1 MNTIS
6 GLTTII
12 HRLRARRSDGRQKAD
27 GQDAFHPRPTVRTGE
42 GEMRPLL
49 AARLAALD
57 LSKPDMQQHAVDL
70 FIETA
75 LSREFGADMLEQE
88 PLQDLLVQVR
98 EAMMCT
104 PAGRNAVL
112 EMLRAVRQSSK
123 Q

>member
-1 MNTIS
+1 MNTIG
-6 GLTTII
+6 GLTTIL
-12 HRLRARRSDGRQKAD
+12 HRLRAGRGDAQKKAIGRSASQ
-27 GQDAFHPRPTVRTGE
+27 PRPAASTGE

-57 LSKPDMQQHAVDL
+57 LSKPDMQARAVDM

-75 LSREFGADMLEQE
+75 LYREFGAAALEQE
-88 PLQDLLVQVR
+88 SLQDLLVQVR

-112 EMLRAVRQSSK
+112 EMLRAVRQTSK

>member
-1 MNTIS
+1 MNTIG

-12 HRLRARRSDGRQKAD
+12 HRLRARRSDGQKKAI
-27 GQDAFHPRPTVRTGE
+27 GKPVSHLRPTASAGE
-42 GEMRPLL
+42 AEMRPLL

-57 LSKPDMQQHAVDL
+57 LSKPDMQERAVDM

-75 LSREFGADMLEQE
+75 LHREFGAGVLEQE
-88 PLQDLLVQVR
+88 SLQDLLVQVR
-98 EAMMCT
+98 EAMICT

-112 EMLRAVRQSSK
+112 EMLKALRQSSK

>member
-1 MNTIS
+1 
-6 GLTTII
+6 
-12 HRLRARRSDGRQKAD
+12 
-27 GQDAFHPRPTVRTGE
+27 
-42 GEMRPLL
+42 MRPLL
-49 AARLAALD
+49 AARLATLD
-57 LSKPDMQQHAVDL
+57 LSKPDMQARAIDM

-75 LSREFGADMLEQE
+75 LYREFGAAALEQE
-88 PLQDLLVQVR
+88 SLQDLLVQVR

>member
-1 MNTIS
+1 MNTIG

-12 HRLRARRSDGRQKAD
+12 HRLRARRSDGLKEAIGKAVT
-27 GQDAFHPRPTVRTGE
+27 HSPPTACAGE

-57 LSKPDMQQHAVDL
+57 LSKPDMQERAVDM

-75 LSREFGADMLEQE
+75 LYREFGAAMLEQE
-88 PLQDLLVQVR
+88 SLQDLLVQVR
-98 EAMMCT
+98 EAMICT
-104 PAGRNAVL
+104 PAGRSAVV
-112 EMLRAVRQSSK
+112 EMLQALRQSLR